1 MTAVDRAGNNP
12 MNDTSRLHQIATNA
26 RDTLAT
32 LVRTP
37 RPADRRIAWPSLGR
51 TGMWI
56 GAALAAVAVAMLL
69 LDSTALGLEQRL
81 PYAFVETFEYITDL
95 GLSGWFLWPT
105 GILLLALALTDSPDL
120 PRIMRSVLASIG
132 VRVGFLFLA
141 IAVPGLFVAIVKRM
155 IGRERPWVPNHD
167 IWNYTPFDW
176 RADYASFPSGHATTA
191 FAAAVAIGAIWPKAR
206 PYLWSYAVVIAASR
220 IIVSAHHPSDVVA
233 GAIVGAFG
241 AILVR
246 NWFAARR
253 LGFWVTSN
261 GAVKALPGPSWR
273 RVKAVARGLF
283 AA

>member
-1 MTAVDRAGNNP
+1 MTAADRARSNP
-12 MNDTSRLHQIATNA
+12 MTDSSRLRQIAANA
-26 RDTLAT
+26 RGTFAT
-32 LVRTP
+32 LGRTP
-37 RPADRRIAWPSLGR
+37 RPAGRKIAWPSLGR
-51 TGMWI
+51 TGLWI
-56 GAALAAVAVAMLL
+56 GAALVAVAIAMLV

-81 PYAFVETFEYITDL
+81 PWAFVETFEYITDL

-105 GILLLALALTDSPDL
+105 GVLMIALALTDTPDM
-120 PRIMRSVLASIG
+120 PRVMRGVMASMA
-132 VRVGFLFLA
+132 VRLGFVFSA
-141 IAVPGLFVAIVKRM
+141 IAVPGIFVAIVKRM

-167 IWNYTPFDW
+167 IWHYIPFDW

-206 PYLWSYAVVIAASR
+206 PYLWFYAIVIAASR
-220 IIVSAHHPSDVVA
+220 IIVSAHHPSDVAA

-241 AILVR
+241 AIFVR

-253 LGFWVTSN
+253 LGFWVASD
-261 GAVKALPGPSWR
+261 GCVRALPGPSFR